1 LSRTSAEVGRLTFV
15 MLVAALFVAQHSV
28 SAQWIRHRTEGI
40 PRLADGKPNLK
51 ARAPRTRDGKPDF
64 SGLWLTG
71 NPVPC
76 GKASGSDFLECGIEL
91 PIAKEGI
98 NFGLELPG
106 GLPYQP
112 WAAALVKKRTADN
125 SKDDP
130 HARCLPDT
138 FLRAYGLPHMQKFVQ
153 APGLLVVIDE
163 WNTAYRQ
170 VFTDGRALPQDPTP
184 SWNGYSSGTWMGDTL
199 VVQTIGFRG
208 DLWLDLAGSFLTSA
222 AKVTE
227 EFRRPDF
234 GHLEIKVTVDDSE
247 AYTKPWTVTLK
258 QALVVDTDL
267 VDEVCLENEKSS
279 QRLR

>member
-1 LSRTSAEVGRLTFV
+1 VLCAPQL
-15 MLVAALFVAQHSV
+15 V
-28 SAQWIRHRTEGI
+28 SAQWIRHKTEGI

-51 ARAPRTRDGKPDF
+51 APAPRTRDGKLDL
-64 SGLWLTG
+64 SGVWLTG

-76 GKASGSDFLECGIEL
+76 RKETGSDFLDCGIEL
-91 PIAKEGI
+91 PISIEGI
-98 NFGLELPG
+98 NFGLQMPG

-112 WAAALVKKRTADN
+112 WAAELVKKRTADN
-125 SKDDP
+125 AKDDP

-153 APGLLVVIDE
+153 VPGLLLVINE

-170 VFTDGRALPQDPTP
+170 IFTDNRALPDDPTP
-184 SWNGYSSGTWMGDTL
+184 SWNGYSSGKWTGDTL
-199 VVQTIGFRG
+199 VVQTIGFRD

-234 GHLEIKVTVDDSE
+234 GHLEIKVTVDDPK
-247 AYTKPWTVTLK
+247 AYTKRWTVTLK
-258 QALVVDTDL
+258 QTLVVDTDL

-279 QRLR
+279 QRLK

>member
-1 LSRTSAEVGRLTFV
+1 LFRISAKVI
-15 MLVAALFVAQHSV
+15 ALAVVLAGASSA

-40 PRLADGKPNLK
+40 PRLPNGKPNL
-51 ARAPRTRDGKPDF
+51 AAPAPRTSDRHPDF
-64 SGLWLTG
+64 SGVWLTG
-71 NPVPC
+71 NAVPC
-76 GKASGSDFLECGIEL
+76 QKATGSDFLECGIEL

-98 NFGLELPG
+98 NFGLELKG

-112 WAAALVKKRTADN
+112 WAAELVKKRTAEN

-138 FLRAYGLPHMQKFVQ
+138 FLRAYGLPHMMKFIQ
-153 APGLLVVIDE
+153 TPGLLVQIDE

-170 VFTDGRALPQDPTP
+170 IFTDNRALPDDPTP
-184 SWNGYSSGTWMGDTL
+184 SWNGYSSGKWVGDTL
-199 VVQTIGFRG
+199 VVTTIGFRD

-227 EFRRPDF
+227 EFRRPDL
-234 GHLEIKVTVDDSE
+234 GHLEIKVTVDDSK

-258 QALVVDTDL
+258 QALMVDTDL

>member
-1 LSRTSAEVGRLTFV
+1 MLGL
-15 MLVAALFVAQHSV
+15 LVALLAAQQIV

-40 PRLADGKPNLK
+40 PRLPNGKPNLK
-51 ARAPRTRDGKPDF
+51 APAPRTRDGHPDL
-64 SGLWLTG
+64 SGVWLTG

-98 NFGLELPG
+98 NFGLEMKG

-112 WAAALVKKRTADN
+112 WAAELVKKRTAEN
-125 SKDDP
+125 AKDDP

-138 FLRAYGLPHMQKFVQ
+138 FLRAYGLPHMMKFVQ
-153 APGLLVVIDE
+153 VPGLLVTLDE
-163 WNTAYRQ
+163 WNAMYRQ
-170 VFTDGRALPQDPTP
+170 IFTDGRALPDDPTP
-184 SWNGYSSGTWMGDTL
+184 SWNGYSSGKWVGDTL
-199 VVQTIGFRG
+199 VVQTIGFRD

-227 EFRRPDF
+227 EFRRPDL
-234 GHLEIKVTVDDSE
+234 GHLEIKVTVDDSK

>member
-1 LSRTSAEVGRLTFV
+1 MGRPFQGRRVLLL
-15 MLVAALFVAQHSV
+15 LVALLAAQQLV

-40 PRLADGKPNLK
+40 PRLPNGKPNLK
-51 ARAPRTRDGKPDF
+51 APAPRTRDGHPDL
-64 SGLWLTG
+64 SGVWLTG

-76 GKASGSDFLECGIEL
+76 GKASGADFLECGIEL

-98 NFGLELPG
+98 NFGLEMKG

-112 WAAALVKKRTADN
+112 WAADLVKKRTAEN
-125 SKDDP
+125 AKDDP

-138 FLRAYGLPHMQKFVQ
+138 FLRAYGLPHMMKFVQ
-153 APGLLVVIDE
+153 VPGLLVTLDE
-163 WNTAYRQ
+163 WNAMYRQ
-170 VFTDGRALPQDPTP
+170 IFTDGRALPDDPTP
-184 SWNGYSSGTWMGDTL
+184 SWNGYSSGKWVGDTL
-199 VVQTIGFRG
+199 VVQTIGLRD

-227 EFRRPDF
+227 EFRRPDL
-234 GHLEIKVTVDDSE
+234 GHLEIKVTVDDSK